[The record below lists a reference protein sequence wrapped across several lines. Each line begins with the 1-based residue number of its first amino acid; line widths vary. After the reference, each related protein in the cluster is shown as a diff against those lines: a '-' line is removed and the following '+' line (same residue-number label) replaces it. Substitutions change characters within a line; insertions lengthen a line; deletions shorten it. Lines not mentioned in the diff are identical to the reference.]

1 VNAIAQQA
9 GVDEAYGDLLPDQE
23 WKRST
28 GLAFVDYMDRLVAS
42 ESSPGEIRG
51 ETIALTA
58 VLC

>member
-1 VNAIAQQA
+1 MEAVHQA
-9 GVDEAYGDLLPDQE
+9 WP
-23 WKRST
+23 
-28 GLAFVDYMDRLVAS
+28 FVDYMDRLVAS